1 MKKFFSDFKAFI
13 AKGNIVDMAVGV
25 VIGGAFG
32 KIVTSLV
39 NDIIMPSLSLIT
51 GGASISNM
59 KYVLTAAELDP
70 LNPTKIIKPEV
81 AIKYGNFIQL
91 IIDFLLVAFCI
102 FCVLRVMLK
111 ANQKLHAKEIAE
123 AEAKAKAEEEKK
135 KAEEEAAAQA
145 AAEKETVEDI
155 LRDIRESLKK

>member
-13 AKGNIVDMAVGV
+13 AKGNVIDMAVGV

-39 NDIIMPSLSLIT
+39 NDIIMPAISLVT
-51 GGASISNM
+51 GKVSIADL
-59 KYVLTAAELDP
+59 KYVITPASVDLTTLKE
-70 LNPTKIIKPEV
+70 IPEV
-81 AIKYGNFIQL
+81 AIRYGNFIQL

-102 FCVLRVMLK
+102 FCVLRAMMGVS
-111 ANQKLHAKEIAE
+111 NTLHAKEIAE
-123 AEAKAKAEEEKK
+123 AEEKK
-135 KAEEEAAAQA
+135 KAEEAAKAEAEAN
-145 AAEKETVEDI
+145 KETVEDI

>member
-13 AKGNIVDMAVGV
+13 AKGNVIDMAVGV

-39 NDIIMPSLSLIT
+39 NDIIMPAIALLT
-51 GGASISNM
+51 GNNQPVSDL
-59 KYVLTAAELDP
+59 KYVVKEAVMEGE
-70 LNPTKIIKPEV
+70 KVVPEI

-102 FCVLRVMLK
+102 FCILRTMMGVNK
-111 ANQKLHAKEIAE
+111 KLHAKELAE
-123 AEAKAKAEEEKK
+123 AEAK
-135 KAEEEAAAQA
+135 KAEEEAKKKAEAEA
-145 AAEKETVEDI
+145 AANKETVEDI

>member
-13 AKGNIVDMAVGV
+13 AKGNVIDMAVGV

-39 NDIIMPSLSLIT
+39 NDIIMPALAMIT
-51 GGASISNM
+51 GNNQSVSDL
-59 KYVLTAAELDP
+59 KYIVKEAVMEGE
-70 LNPTKIIKPEV
+70 KIVTPEV

-102 FCVLRVMLK
+102 FCILRAMMGVNK
-111 ANQKLHAKEIAE
+111 KLHAKELAE
-123 AEAKAKAEEEKK
+123 AEAKKAEEDAKK
-135 KAEEEAAAQA
+135 KAEEEAAAN
-145 AAEKETVEDI
+145 KETVEDI

>member
-1 MKKFFSDFKAFI
+1 MKKFFSDFKAFV
-13 AKGNIVDMAVGV
+13 AKGNVIDMAVGV

-39 NDIIMPSLSLIT
+39 NDIIMPLIAMIT
-51 GGASISNM
+51 GSEKSLAEL
-59 KYVLTAAELDP
+59 KYVIKEAVMEGE
-70 LNPTKIIKPEV
+70 KIVTPEV

-102 FCVLRVMLK
+102 FCILRTMMKVN
-111 ANQKLHAKEIAE
+111 AKLHAKELAE
-123 AEAKAKAEEEKK
+123 AEAK
-135 KAEEEAAAQA
+135 KAEEEAKKK
-145 AAEKETVEDI
+145 AEAEAEANKETVEDI

>member
-13 AKGNIVDMAVGV
+13 AKGNVIDMAVGV

-39 NDIIMPSLSLIT
+39 NDIIMPAIALLT
-51 GGASISNM
+51 GNNKSIADLKHVVKEAVM
-59 KYVLTAAELDP
+59 EGE
-70 LNPTKIIKPEV
+70 KIVTPEV

-102 FCVLRVMLK
+102 FCILRTMMK
-111 ANQKLHAKEIAE
+111 ANKKLHAKELAE
-123 AEAKAKAEEEKK
+123 AEAKKAEEEAKK
-135 KAEEEAAAQA
+135 KAEEEAAAN
-145 AAEKETVEDI
+145 KETVEDI

>member
-13 AKGNIVDMAVGV
+13 AKGNIIDMAVGV

-39 NDIIMPSLSLIT
+39 NDIIMPALTMVT
-51 GGASISNM
+51 GNEKSIADL
-59 KYVLTAAELDP
+59 KYVITEAVMEGEQVITPEL
-70 LNPTKIIKPEV
+70 

-102 FCVLRVMLK
+102 FCILRAMMGV
-111 ANQKLHAKEIAE
+111 NNKLHAKEIAE
-123 AEAKAKAEEEKK
+123 AEAKKKEEEEKK
-135 KAEEEAAAQA
+135 KAEEAA
-145 AAEKETVEDI
+145 KETVEDI

>member
-1 MKKFFSDFKAFI
+1 MKKFFADFKAFI
-13 AKGNIVDMAVGV
+13 AKGNIIDMAVGV

-39 NDIIMPSLSLIT
+39 NDIIMPALSLVT
-51 GGASISNM
+51 SGKSIADL
-59 KYVLTAAELDP
+59 KYVITEAEIDLLTQ
-70 LNPTKIIKPEV
+70 KVIKPEV

-102 FCVLRVMLK
+102 FCVIRAMMRV
-111 ANQKLHAKEIAE
+111 NNTLHAKEIAE
-123 AEAKAKAEEEKK
+123 AEAKAKEEEEKK
-135 KAEEEAAAQA
+135 KAEAEAAAE
-145 AAEKETVEDI
+145 AEANKETVEDI

>member
-13 AKGNIVDMAVGV
+13 AKGNIIDMAVGV
-25 VIGGAFG
+25 IIGGAFG

-39 NDIIMPSLSLIT
+39 NDIIMPALSLVT
-51 GGASISNM
+51 GGASIADL
-59 KYVLTAAELDP
+59 KYVITEAVTDP
-70 LNPTKIIKPEV
+70 TTLKVTTPEV

-111 ANQKLHAKEIAE
+111 VNQKMHAKELAE
-123 AEAKAKAEEEKK
+123 AEAKAKEEEEKK
-135 KAEEEAAAQA
+135 KAEAEAEAA
-145 AAEKETVEDI
+145 KETVEDI
-155 LRDIRESLKK
+155 LRDIRASLKK

>member
-13 AKGNIVDMAVGV
+13 AKGNVIDMAVGV

-39 NDIIMPSLSLIT
+39 NDIIMPAVSILTGKVSVSDLKYVIT
-51 GGASISNM
+51 PASI
-59 KYVLTAAELDP
+59 DP
-70 LNPTKIIKPEV
+70 ETLKETTEV

-102 FCVLRVMLK
+102 FCVLRAMMGVNK
-111 ANQKLHAKEIAE
+111 KLHAKEIAE
-123 AEAKAKAEEEKK
+123 QEAQKKAEEEKK
-135 KAEEEAAAQA
+135 KAEQEAEAN
-145 AAEKETVEDI
+145 KETVEDI

>member
-13 AKGNIVDMAVGV
+13 AKGNVIDMAVGV

-39 NDIIMPSLSLIT
+39 NDIIMPLIAMIT
-51 GGASISNM
+51 GSEKSLTEL
-59 KYVLTAAELDP
+59 KYVIKEAVMEGETEITPALT
-70 LNPTKIIKPEV
+70 LN
-81 AIKYGNFIQL
+81 YGNFIQL

-102 FCVLRVMLK
+102 FCILRTMMGVNK
-111 ANQKLHAKEIAE
+111 KLHAKELEE
-123 AEAKAKAEEEKK
+123 AEAKKKDEEEKK
-135 KAEEEAAAQA
+135 KAEEAN
-145 AAEKETVEDI
+145 KETVEDI

>member
-13 AKGNIVDMAVGV
+13 AKGNIIDMAVGV
-25 VIGGAFG
+25 IIGGAFG

-39 NDIIMPSLSLIT
+39 NDIIMPALSMLT
-51 GGASISNM
+51 GGKSVADL
-59 KYVLTAAELDP
+59 KYVITEAVT
-70 LNPTKIIKPEV
+70 NPETLAVTTPEV

-102 FCVLRVMLK
+102 FCVLRVMVK
-111 ANQKLHAKEIAE
+111 MNNALHAKEIAE
-123 AEAKAKAEEEKK
+123 AEAKAKAEAEAKAKEE
-135 KAEEEAAAQA
+135 
-145 AAEKETVEDI
+145 AEKESVEDI

>member
-13 AKGNIVDMAVGV
+13 AKGNVIDMAVGV

-39 NDIIMPSLSLIT
+39 NDIIMPLIAMIT
-51 GGASISNM
+51 GSEKSLTEL
-59 KYVLTAAELDP
+59 KYVIKEAVMEGE
-70 LNPTKIIKPEV
+70 KIVTPEV

-102 FCVLRVMLK
+102 FCILRTMMK
-111 ANQKLHAKEIAE
+111 DNAKLHAKELAE
-123 AEAKAKAEEEKK
+123 AEAKKAEEEAKK
-135 KAEEEAAAQA
+135 KAEEEAAAN
-145 AAEKETVEDI
+145 KETVEDI

>member
-1 MKKFFSDFKAFI
+1 MKKFLSDFKAFI
-13 AKGNIVDMAVGV
+13 AKGNVIDMAVGV

-39 NDIIMPSLSLIT
+39 NDIIMPAVSMLT
-51 GGASISNM
+51 GKISVSDL
-59 KYVLTAAELDP
+59 KYVITEAVMEGD
-70 LNPTKIIKPEV
+70 KIVTPEV

-102 FCVLRVMLK
+102 FCVLRAMMGVNK
-111 ANQKLHAKEIAE
+111 TLHAKEIAE
-123 AEAKAKAEEEKK
+123 EEAKKKAEEEKK
-135 KAEEEAAAQA
+135 KAEEEAAAN
-145 AAEKETVEDI
+145 KETVEDI

>member
-1 MKKFFSDFKAFI
+1 MKKFFADFKAFI
-13 AKGNIVDMAVGV
+13 AKGNVIDMAVGV

-39 NDIIMPSLSLIT
+39 NDIIMPALTMIT
-51 GGASISNM
+51 GNGKSVADL
-59 KYVLTAAELDP
+59 KYVITEAVMEADKVV
-70 LNPTKIIKPEV
+70 TPEV

-102 FCVLRVMLK
+102 FCILRTMMGVNK
-111 ANQKLHAKEIAE
+111 KLHAKEIAE
-123 AEAKAKAEEEKK
+123 EEAKKKAEEEKK
-135 KAEEEAAAQA
+135 KAEAEAEAN
-145 AAEKETVEDI
+145 KETVEDI

>member
-13 AKGNIVDMAVGV
+13 AKGNVIDMAVGV

-39 NDIIMPSLSLIT
+39 NDIIMPAVSMLT
-51 GGASISNM
+51 GKISVSDL
-59 KYVLTAAELDP
+59 KYVITEAVMEGD
-70 LNPTKIIKPEV
+70 KIVTPEV

-102 FCVLRVMLK
+102 FCILRAMMGV
-111 ANQKLHAKEIAE
+111 NNKLHAKEIAE
-123 AEAKAKAEEEKK
+123 AEAKKKEEEEKK
-135 KAEEEAAAQA
+135 KAEEAA
-145 AAEKETVEDI
+145 KETVEDI

>member
-13 AKGNIVDMAVGV
+13 AKGNVIDMAVGV

-39 NDIIMPSLSLIT
+39 NDIIMPAISLVT
-51 GGASISNM
+51 GTVSISDL
-59 KYVLTAAELDP
+59 KYVIKPASVDLTTLTE
-70 LNPTKIIKPEV
+70 IPEV
-81 AIKYGNFIQL
+81 AIRYGNFIQL

-102 FCVLRVMLK
+102 FCVLRAMMGVNK
-111 ANQKLHAKEIAE
+111 TLHAKELAE
-123 AEAKAKAEEEKK
+123 AEEKK
-135 KAEEEAAAQA
+135 KAEEAAKAEAEAN
-145 AAEKETVEDI
+145 KETVEDI

>member
-13 AKGNIVDMAVGV
+13 AKGNIIDMAVGV
-25 VIGGAFG
+25 IIGGAFG

-39 NDIIMPSLSLIT
+39 NDIIMPALSLVT
-51 GGASISNM
+51 GGASIADL
-59 KYVLTAAELDP
+59 KYVITEAVTDP
-70 LNPTKIIKPEV
+70 ETLKVTTPEV

-111 ANQKLHAKEIAE
+111 VNQKMHAKEIAE
-123 AEAKAKAEEEKK
+123 AEAKAKAEAEEKA
-135 KAEEEAAAQA
+135 KAE
-145 AAEKETVEDI
+145 AESESVEDI

>member
-13 AKGNIVDMAVGV
+13 AKGNVIDMAVGV

-39 NDIIMPSLSLIT
+39 NDIILPAVSLIT
-51 GGASISNM
+51 GNVSVAEL
-59 KYVLTAAELDP
+59 KYVLTEAVMDGDKVV
-70 LNPTKIIKPEV
+70 TPEV
-81 AIKYGNFIQL
+81 AIRYGNFIQL

-102 FCVLRVMLK
+102 FCVLRAMMGVNK
-111 ANQKLHAKEIAE
+111 TLHAKEIAE
-123 AEAKAKAEEEKK
+123 AEAKK
-135 KAEEEAAAQA
+135 KAEEAAKAEAEAN
-145 AAEKETVEDI
+145 KETVEDI

>member
-13 AKGNIVDMAVGV
+13 AKGNVIDMAVGV

-39 NDIIMPSLSLIT
+39 NDIIMPALTMIT
-51 GGASISNM
+51 GNGKSVADL
-59 KYVLTAAELDP
+59 KYVISEAVMEADKVVT
-70 LNPTKIIKPEV
+70 PEV

-102 FCVLRVMLK
+102 FCILRTMMGVNK
-111 ANQKLHAKEIAE
+111 KLHAKEIAE
-123 AEAKAKAEEEKK
+123 AEAKKKEEEAKK
-135 KAEEEAAAQA
+135 KAEEEA
-145 AAEKETVEDI
+145 KETVEDI